1 MDNYILIVE
10 DDEAVA
16 DLYKIRLELAG
27 YNVEVQTNGIDA
39 MKRVRVGIPQLMLL
53 DIMMPGMNGLELL
66 YRLRKNAATR
76 SVPVVILSALYE
88 KRLGD
93 LPGVVRHMVKGSFTL
108 EDLIA
113 TVKSAIGTPLE
124 ARAALM
130 Q

>member
-1 MDNYILIVE
+1 MDNYILVVE

-16 DLYKIRLELAG
+16 HLYKIRLEMAG
-27 YNVEVQTNGIDA
+27 YNVEVKSNGLDA
-39 MKRVRVGIPQLMLL
+39 MARIRAGVPQLMLL

-66 YRLRKNAATR
+66 YRLRKSPTARN
-76 SVPVVILSALYE
+76 VPVVILSALHE

-108 EDLIA
+108 EELIV

-130 Q
+130 K